1 MVETPAISFNNLV
14 VTSTHLGL
22 SAVQTLRYYSI
33 MSAWDISEN
42 AFLDHTMVQIR
53 EHGSGI
59 WILTMASPSTH
70 NILSPLLMG
79 ALARAV
85 DRLSSLSDQKV
96 SVDFLSDIVHIIHL
110 LQVRVII
117 LEAAG
122 KSFSAGIDINMI
134 RDEPNLEAKMT
145 RAIDPMY
152 AVQESRVPVIGCVRG
167 KLWCFLYYCND
178 RFHLT
183 FSSYQA
189 LLLLEGLSLH

>member
-1 MVETPAISFNNLV
+1 
-14 VTSTHLGL
+14 
-22 SAVQTLRYYSI
+22 
-33 MSAWDISEN
+33 
-42 AFLDHTMVQIR
+42 
-53 EHGSGI
+53 
-59 WILTMASPSTH
+59 
-70 NILSPLLMG
+70 MG

-85 DRLSSLSDQKV
+85 DRLSSLSDQKI
-96 SVDFLSDIVHIIHL
+96 SVDFLSDIVMMGVHIIHL

-134 RDEPNLEAKMT
+134 QDEPNLEAKMT

-178 RFHLT
+178 RSHLT